1 MLLRIISSLILVFI
15 LYSCNTQKNNEQE
28 NQTYFK
34 IGVLGLFKPQFA
46 EITFPEKIIIKTDN
60 NEQISV
66 NRNKKISIELINS
79 SLVLRVNSIKLTSS
93 KLNFFTENFNPYY
106 NKFTINIPNKINRTY
121 FGDLKISSTKDE
133 IIFII
138 TQNTEDL
145 VLGILSSESDD
156 RELEYLKALS
166 VIIRTY
172 INYNIGR
179 HKNEGYDFCDNTH
192 CMVYYGLDKI
202 NKNYEKAVISTKR
215 EILTYNNNLIDVFFT
230 GSCGG
235 KTFIPNQIWS
245 NYTGVYPY
253 SNINCN
259 YCSNSNHSNWIWK
272 TNFKELSQI
281 LDFDTQITE
290 INKLEK
296 EVNYIEFKS
305 NNKFLRLSKDE
316 FRLYIGRKIG
326 WNKILSNNFDFQVNK
341 DTITFSGKG
350 FGHCIGFCQEG
361 AEKMSSLGKTYKDI
375 LSYYYPKAIISK

>member
-1 MLLRIISSLILVFI
+1 MLLRIISSLILVII
-15 LYSCNTQKNNEQE
+15 LYSCNIQKNNEQE

-66 NRNKKISIELINS
+66 NKNKKISIELINS

-138 TQNTEDL
+138 IQKTEDL

-172 INYNIGR
+172 INYNIRR

-281 LDFDTQITE
+281 LDFDTQIIE

-305 NNKFLRLSKDE
+305 NNKFIRLSKDE

-326 WNKILSNNFDFQVNK
+326 WNKILSNNFDFQVSK

-350 FGHCIGFCQEG
+350 FGHCVGFCQEG
-361 AEKMSSLGKTYKDI
+361 AERMSSLGKTYKDI